1 MNTIAEEMIRA
12 GEEARA
18 LYKDKK
24 IKIEEMLKLIEKAKH
39 KYLVQVRRRKQHI

>member
-1 MNTIAEEMIRA
+1 MNTLAEELLRA

-24 IKIEEMLKLIEKAKH
+24 IKVDEMLRLIEKAKH
-39 KYLVQVRRRKQHI
+39 KYLTQSRRRKQHI

>member
-1 MNTIAEEMIRA
+1 MKTIAEEMIRA

-24 IKIEEMLKLIEKAKH
+24 IRVDEMIRLIEEAKH
-39 KYLVQVRRRKQHI
+39 KYLTQSRRRKQHI